1 MVSDSVIR
9 KELLDF
15 LDLAAKLGI
24 GPVALLKGPYSERY
38 KGPLSKREESKMTKR
53 RSWKVKLILGI
64 LPQFGPIKN
73 LPKV

>member
-24 GPVALLKGPYSERY
+24 GPQALLKGPYSVMI
-38 KGPLSKREESKMTKR
+38 KGAPSKREESKMTKR
-53 RSWKVKLILGI
+53 RSWKVKLILGT

>member
-24 GPVALLKGPYSERY
+24 GPKALLRGPYSEMF
-38 KGPLSKREESKMTKR
+38 KGGPGKRMESKMTKR

-64 LPQFGPIKN
+64 LPQMARKSSSE
-73 LPKV
+73 